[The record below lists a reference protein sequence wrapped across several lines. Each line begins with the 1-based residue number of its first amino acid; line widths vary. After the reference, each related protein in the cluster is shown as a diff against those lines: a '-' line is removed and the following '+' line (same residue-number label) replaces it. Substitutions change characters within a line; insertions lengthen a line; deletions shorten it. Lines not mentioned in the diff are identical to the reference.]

1 MILLIEWRLVVGLFF
16 VPLRIWF
23 GLLLEAAVVMILL
36 LIIKFNVQIE
46 ENDECILITGV
57 ITITSEACICTGAI
71 LQTAIRASWIT
82 ISSTSHATSISSR
95 TLIDCRLLVAQPVRR
110 YVYLLSVLRLGAPTI
125 DTM

>member
-82 ISSTSHATSISSR
+82 ISTSHATSRSSR

-110 YVYLLSVLRLGAPTI
+110 YV
-125 DTM
+125 